1 MTAATAYR
9 PLTLT
14 RTPQGIAVT
23 VAWLAADG
31 SQVVRDYNILAAGLA
46 VLACGEAVRPARKL
60 KSKREGKL
68 QRSRKAQ

>member
-60 KSKREGKL
+60 NSKREGKP